1 MDGFQRMN
9 PDTSNVEIDSTLL
22 LPPAAAQSYKAVDR
36 VLNSLDALVYVADMH
51 THELVYLN
59 DYGVS
64 IWGAIARRKCYQVFQ
79 HSQTGPCDFCTN
91 KKLVDDNGGLLGAHV
106 WEIQNPKNNRWYQC
120 RDQAITWIDGR
131 TVRLEI
137 ATDITERKLMEQALH
152 DAKALA
158 EKLADTDELTQLNNR
173 RAFFNQGKR
182 VVQQTQRSKTCLSL
196 IMFDLDNFKQIND
209 QFGHAAGDAVL
220 VNIAALATQL
230 VRAADMLARIGGEEF
245 AIILPDTALR
255 QAEQLAQRM
264 RFAFDAQSIIL
275 NGETIHCTASFGIA
289 TLDLTQA
296 TSDVLPQ
303 NAFDELL
310 NSADQAMMQAKRQGR
325 NRVAF

>member
-1 MDGFQRMN
+1 M
-9 PDTSNVEIDSTLL
+9 VLL
-22 LPPAAAQSYKAVDR
+22 SMSANNSGVDKDAIPIALLDKTQTYKAIDR
-36 VLNSLDALVYVADMH
+36 VLNSLDALVYVADMQ

-59 DYGVS
+59 EYGAAE
-64 IWGAIARRKCYQVFQ
+64 WGAIAGRKCYQVLQ
-79 HSQTGPCDFCTN
+79 KGQNSPCTFCTN
-91 KKLVDDNGGLLGAHV
+91 HKLVDNSGRPAGVHV
-106 WEIQNPKNNRWYQC
+106 WEIKNTQNGRWYQC

-158 EKLADTDELTQLNNR
+158 EKRADTDELTQLNNR

-182 VVQQTQRSKTCLSL
+182 VVQQTQRSKTHLSL

-209 QFGHAAGDAVL
+209 QFGHAAGDTVL

-230 VRAADMLARIGGEEF
+230 VRAADTLARIGGEEF
-245 AIILPDTALR
+245 AIILPNTTLK
-255 QAEQLAQRM
+255 QAKQLAQRM
-264 RFAFDAQSIIL
+264 RFAFDAQSISL
-275 NGETIHCTASFGIA
+275 NGDTIHCTASFGIA

-325 NRVAF
+325 NRIVS